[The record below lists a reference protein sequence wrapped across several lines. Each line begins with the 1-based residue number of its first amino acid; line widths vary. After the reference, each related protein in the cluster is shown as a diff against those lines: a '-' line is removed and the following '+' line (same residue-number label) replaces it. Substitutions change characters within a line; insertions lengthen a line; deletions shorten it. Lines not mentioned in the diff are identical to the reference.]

1 MKWKDEEEKKF
12 GLFKPEIKTNTVD
25 LNEIL
30 PKSVWLKENT
40 KYVDG
45 LAKLEIGGQ
54 PFYQSILE
62 VQHRGSK
69 EDLCVRVSIVLP
81 FVTRV
86 DIVSDEEMLKQIQ
99 ELLERVA
106 DPNIVKSRVRF
117 YSYKEF
123 LG

>member
-1 MKWKDEEEKKF
+1 
-12 GLFKPEIKTNTVD
+12 
-25 LNEIL
+25 L
-30 PKSVWLKENT
+30 PRGVWLKENK
-40 KYVDG
+40 KYVDA

-54 PFYQSILE
+54 PIYQSILE

-81 FVTRV
+81 FVTRA
-86 DIVSDEEMLKQIQ
+86 DIVSDENSLIQIR
-99 ELLERVA
+99 ELLERIT

-117 YSYKEF
+117 YSFKEF

>member
-1 MKWKDEEEKKF
+1 M
-12 GLFKPEIKTNTVD
+12 D

-30 PKSVWLKENT
+30 PRDIWLEKNK
-40 KYVDG
+40 KYLDALSRLDV
-45 LAKLEIGGQ
+45 GGQ
-54 PFYQSILE
+54 PFYQSVLE

-86 DIVSDEEMLKQIQ
+86 DVVSDEGTIDQIR

-106 DPNIVKSRVRF
+106 DPHIVKTRVKF
-117 YSYKEF
+117 YSFKEF
-123 LG
+123 L